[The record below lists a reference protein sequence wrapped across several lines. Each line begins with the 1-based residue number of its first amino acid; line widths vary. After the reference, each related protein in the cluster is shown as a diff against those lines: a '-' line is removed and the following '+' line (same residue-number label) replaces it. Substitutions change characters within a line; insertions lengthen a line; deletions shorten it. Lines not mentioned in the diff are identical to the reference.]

1 MLDVQG
7 PFSSIVT
14 CSPID
19 VVVVPGTD
27 YSVSLTADDS
37 ATTATS
43 VKNSNGALTFST
55 TGSFS
60 TSSPYYA
67 TVTMPKDALTGL
79 KTTGSG
85 DIVVNSGFEA
95 SDFAIDSA
103 GSGDITLGASVSG
116 LLKVSSVGSGDIKV
130 QGSVAE
136 ADISSSGSGGISLYN
151 LATSAK
157 VNSLGSGDVYINA
170 ASGAK
175 LTGSLMGSGDVE
187 YSGDASCDISSLGSG
202 DACDKSDAK
211 KPLQVAVTSFPGG
224 LIQSSGTG
232 SC

>member
-14 CSPID
+14 CSSIN

-27 YSVSLTADDS
+27 YSVTLTADDS

-43 VKNSNGALTFST
+43 ASVKNGALTFST
-55 TGSFS
+55 KGSFS

-67 TVTMPKDALTGL
+67 TVTMPKDALTGV
-79 KTTGSG
+79 TSSGSG

-95 SDFAIDSA
+95 SDFSIETA

-116 LLKVSSVGSGDIKV
+116 LLKVSSAGSGDVKV

-136 ADISSSGSGGISLYN
+136 ADISSSGSGEINLYD
-151 LATSAK
+151 LQTSAK
-157 VNSLGSGDVYINA
+157 VNSLGSGDVYVNA

-175 LTGSLMGSGDVE
+175 IDGTLMGSGDVT
-187 YSGDASCDISSLGSG
+187 YSGGATCDISSLGSG
-202 DACDKSDAK
+202 DACDKSDPE

-224 LIQSSGTG
+224 LIQSSGSG